1 MVAAACAF
9 GNSLTLPLVF
19 LSSLLPAAAYDR
31 AVGYTA
37 LFLAAWSPLLWS
49 LGYAQLS
56 SAGFATEAPGERG
69 TLSQAERPVK
79 ALICRMHAISSGAEA

>member
-1 MVAAACAF
+1 MAAACTF

-19 LSSLLPAAAYDR
+19 LSSLLPGAAYER

-37 LFLAAWSPLLWS
+37 LFLAGWSPLLWS

-56 SAGFATEAPGERG
+56 AVALSPAGPGER
-69 TLSQAERPVK
+69 
-79 ALICRMHAISSGAEA
+79 SSLMF

>member
-1 MVAAACAF
+1 MRTCAGTRELVASACTF

-19 LSSLLPAAAYDR
+19 LMGLLPGPQFER

-37 LFLAAWSPLLWS
+37 LFLAGWSPLLWS

-56 SAGFATEAPGERG
+56 AVALSPAGPGERSSW
-69 TLSQAERPVK
+69 TL
-79 ALICRMHAISSGAEA
+79 